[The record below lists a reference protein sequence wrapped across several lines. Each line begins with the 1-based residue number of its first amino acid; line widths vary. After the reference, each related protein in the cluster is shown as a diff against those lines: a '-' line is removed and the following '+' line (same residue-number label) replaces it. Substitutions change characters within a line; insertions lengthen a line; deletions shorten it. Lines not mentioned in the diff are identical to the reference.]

1 MHAGRTVCPGSN
13 LRVLRRHADSFP
25 RTAGVNLQQGVRI
38 LRKPADKTINR
49 LVEMNGIR
57 TNAAA
62 VMLGISPNT
71 LRSWERR
78 YDFPKP
84 HRSAGGHRQYSLGE
98 IEALR
103 LTLAETHNVS
113 SAISLAR
120 ERGEGPS
127 TPSRLSAA
135 FAAFDEDAANRL
147 LEESL
152 GLRSVERTIEEI
164 LLEAISIQLQAGS
177 NTVEY
182 EFAWRHATGW
192 LSAQRRLAP
201 PASRPEGVMIFDASA
216 PCDFDALHAQALEV
230 VLRRAGLRTLS
241 LTPAVELRRLG
252 RALRAL
258 DPKAVVL
265 TGQRVSLD
273 SIGRLVYAIRSVA
286 REVTVFDYRGAV
298 PDTGASTVYRLGE
311 TPVAA
316 REALLAKL
324 QPAQPDT
331 APQQPVTVLPSARPI
346 GA

>member
-1 MHAGRTVCPGSN
+1 
-13 LRVLRRHADSFP
+13 
-25 RTAGVNLQQGVRI
+25 
-38 LRKPADKTINR
+38 
-49 LVEMNGIR
+49 
-57 TNAAA
+57 
-62 VMLGISPNT
+62 MLGISPNT

-78 YDFPKP
+78 YSFPQP
-84 HRSAGGHRQYSLGE
+84 LRSAGGHRQYSLAE

-127 TPSRLSAA
+127 SPSRLAGA
-135 FAAFDEDAANRL
+135 YGAFDEDAANRL

-152 GLRSVERTIEEI
+152 GLRSVERTIEEV
-164 LLEAISIQLQAGS
+164 LLVAVASQLEGDA

-201 PASRPEGVMIFDASA
+201 PASRPEAVIIFDASA
-216 PCDFDALHAQALEV
+216 PCDIDALTAQALEV

-241 LTPAVELRRLG
+241 LTPAVELTRLG

-273 SIGRLVYAIRSVA
+273 SIGRLVYAVRSVA
-286 REVTVFDYRGAV
+286 RDVTVFDYRGAV
-298 PDTGASTVYRLGE
+298 PDTGASTVSRLGE
-311 TPVAA
+311 SPVAA
-316 REALLAKL
+316 RDALLARL
-324 QPAQPDT
+324 ATAQPET
-331 APQQPVTVLPSARPI
+331 AVQQSVTALPSVRPV

>member
-1 MHAGRTVCPGSN
+1 
-13 LRVLRRHADSFP
+13 
-25 RTAGVNLQQGVRI
+25 
-38 LRKPADKTINR
+38 
-49 LVEMNGIR
+49 MNGIR

-78 YDFPKP
+78 YGFPQP
-84 HRSAGGHRQYSLGE
+84 HRSPGGHRQYSLGE

-127 TPSRLSAA
+127 TPQRLAGA
-135 FAAFDEDAANRL
+135 FAAFDEEAANRL

-152 GLRSVERTIEEI
+152 GLRSVERTIEEV
-164 LLEAISIQLQAGS
+164 LLKAVAAALEPDT
-177 NTVEY
+177 NTAEY
-182 EFAWRHATGW
+182 EFGWRHATGW

-201 PASRPEGVMIFDASA
+201 SATRRDGIMIFDASA
-216 PCDFDALHAQALEV
+216 PCDLDALHAQALEV

-241 LTPAVELRRLG
+241 LTPAVDLTRLG

-258 DPKAVVL
+258 DPKAVIL
-265 TGQRVSLD
+265 TGRRVSLD
-273 SIGRLVYAIRSVA
+273 SIGRLIYAVRSVA
-286 REVTVFDYRGAV
+286 REVAVFDYRGAV
-298 PDTGASTVYRLGE
+298 PDTGASTVFRLGDA
-311 TPVAA
+311 PVAA
-316 REALLAKL
+316 RDALLSRL
-324 QPAQPDT
+324 DP
-331 APQQPVTVLPSARPI
+331 VLPQTGVRDVTAVLAPPSAHT